1 MYVVDNLLYTNDHEW
16 IRVQG
21 NIGFIGITDYAQ
33 GNLGDIVFVNIETD
47 IAEVTKGESFGT
59 IEAVKT
65 VADLFS
71 PVSGSVLEINP
82 HVIAVA
88 EVLNHDPYGEGWII
102 KVRISNMDD
111 LNGLMS
117 ADSYKELIGE

>member
-16 IRVQG
+16 IRVEG

-33 GNLGDIVFVNIETD
+33 SNLGDIVFVNID
-47 IAEVTKGESFGT
+47 ADLKEVFKGQPFGT

-71 PVSGSVLEINP
+71 PVTGKVLEINP
-82 HVIAVA
+82 HIIAAA
-88 EVLNHDPYGEGWII
+88 EVLNHDPYGEGWIL
-102 KVRISNMDD
+102 KVEINDTNELRDLMD
-111 LNGLMS
+111 
-117 ADSYKELIGE
+117 AESYKELIGE